1 MRPPRRV
8 QAIVESTPTVIDV
21 STAQA
26 STLNQLGKVLA
37 SKKTWWGE
45 EDLDEAA
52 PEKQVVRCSPRSD
65 GRWDIVVPNAVGIIA
80 ADDLDIIVEPKIPT
94 AHAVYLLSRSDQ
106 FPRVADASIRTGLES
121 GDMLWRALAEW
132 FLHAVEK
139 LLRGEL
145 IRDYRINASSLREAR
160 GRIDVFRTT
169 HNFLSGNLR
178 FECEYE
184 EFDSDNALN
193 RILRA
198 AVVIVQQISNVDQS
212 IRDRASRA
220 LARFDD
226 VGPLRPDDL
235 RTRVDRHVK
244 RYDEAIALA
253 RNLIRGVGRGLEVGQ
268 SRARCFLLRTP
279 ELIEAGIR
287 DVLARE
293 LSACISV
300 SPGSRQI
307 AKTKMTLNPDLVFGG
322 LAVGDVK
329 YKVCDEWIR
338 SDVYQGIAFA
348 VGFGVKTCALFSFSQ
363 DAIASKESMV
373 IGAISLTHFKW
384 PTKTTPENAKHQLIA
399 KVKAWLG
406 ESLPTEIAAR
416 SD

>member
-8 QAIVESTPTVIDV
+8 RAIVESTPTVIDV
-21 STAQA
+21 SAAQA
-26 STLNQLGKVLA
+26 STLNQLGKALA
-37 SKKTWWGE
+37 SKKIWWGK
-45 EDLDEAA
+45 EDLDDAA
-52 PEKQVVRCSPRSD
+52 PEKQVVRCSPRTD

-94 AHAVYLLSRSDQ
+94 AHAMYLLSRSDQ
-106 FPRVADASIRTGLES
+106 FPRVADASVRTGLQS
-121 GDMLWRALAEW
+121 GGMLWRALAEW
-132 FLHAVEK
+132 FLHSVEK

-145 IRDYRINASSLREAR
+145 IRDYRINVSSLPEAR

-169 HNFLSGNLR
+169 RNFLCGNLR

-198 AVVIVQQISNVDQS
+198 AVVIVQQISNVDQA

-220 LARFDD
+220 LSRFDD

-293 LSACISV
+293 LSACTSV

-307 AKTKMTLNPDLVFGG
+307 AKTKMTLNPDLVFGE

-329 YKVCDEWIR
+329 YKVSNEWIR
-338 SDVYQGIAFA
+338 SDVYQGVSFA
-348 VGFGVKTCALFSFSQ
+348 VGFAVKRCALFSF
-363 DAIASKESMV
+363 AEECTASTESIE
-373 IGAISLTHFKW
+373 IGNISVTHFRW
-384 PTKTTPENAKHQLIA
+384 PTQTTPRDAEYQMLT
-399 KVKAWLG
+399 KVKTWL
-406 ESLPTEIAAR
+406 S
-416 SD
+416 SC